1 MVNYGFNKIIIENVK
16 VDYGIS
22 VVNMD
27 ILFFSLDINKLNKL
41 INMRIKRVFRL
52 GKILKIKKKIVWE
65 NI

>member
-1 MVNYGFNKIIIENVK
+1 MYMLKGGF
-16 VDYGIS
+16 
-22 VVNMD
+22 NMD

-52 GKILKIKKKIVWE
+52 GIILKIKKKIVWE